1 MRKGCFVKSLVLS
14 PLPVLAAVLLGMS
27 WVQAQ
32 AQTSSREVLLGVS
45 KVGQSAVSP
54 AIAEQ
59 DAKAQY
65 DSANSMMRRGQA
77 AAGQRQLEQLVAN
90 YPDSEAAD
98 RARQDLV
105 ALYGGTK
112 SNSAFSGESR
122 ISYLGRPEAQA
133 PAAPSAISAWRTTVR
148 PSGGARVTPQED
160 LRASAG
166 DLVFF
171 SEGSAELGAR
181 ARKALSAQAA
191 WLVRNGDRA
200 VLVEG
205 HADGE
210 GSASEQRALSLARAE
225 AVRSR
230 LVEEGV
236 EPVRI
241 RVVGHAADRRV
252 ALCADLSCASQN
264 RRAATTI
271 GGAADAHL
279 SPR

>member
-133 PAAPSAISAWRTTVR
+133 PAAPSAI
-148 PSGGARVTPQED
+148 
-160 LRASAG
+160 
-166 DLVFF
+166 LV
-171 SEGSAELGAR
+171 GS
-181 ARKALSAQAA
+181 QP
-191 WLVRNGDRA
+191 DR
-200 VLVEG
+200 
-205 HADGE
+205 
-210 GSASEQRALSLARAE
+210 
-225 AVRSR
+225 
-230 LVEEGV
+230 
-236 EPVRI
+236 
-241 RVVGHAADRRV
+241 
-252 ALCADLSCASQN
+252 
-264 RRAATTI
+264 
-271 GGAADAHL
+271 
-279 SPR
+279 